1 MACGDSASP
10 LSPPTAAARDEVGT
24 LGPSSELRG
33 GELGSAAPWS
43 WRVFPGGSVSQAGA
57 AAGSPP
63 STARSPARA
72 PAALP
77 PPLSS
82 PPGRRKLVLASSLA
96 AARPPAVRRGGPGAD
111 RLRSPS
117 ATPPCTARLP
127 DWVAVTA
134 APRSNFFPLYSLLK
148 VEAWGREE
156 KTQCRKGAVRTDLS
170 TVEEEDPPIRASS
183 RARAGTGALGSRGEA
198 RRRRRQCLSQVSP
211 LGGARAAAPAPSP
224 GRRAPRPI
232 AREQG
237 TPQLDFFVQ
246 FQQSSEEVGPFV
258 PLFIDCVNIA
268 KRRRRSGGPS
278 PLPSS
283 SRLLG
288 EKSPST
294 RPKYTARQPPARPRP
309 PDRRLPLLPARARAL
324 PTPSRARPG
333 KPAPRGSAPPP
344 RLRGGG
350 RLAQLCAWLL
360 GSSQ

>member
-10 LSPPTAAARDEVGT
+10 LSPPMAAARDEVGT
-24 LGPSSELRG
+24 LGPRSEGASWAQSPLVLARRPWG
-33 GELGSAAPWS
+33 FGIPGRSCSREPAVDRSLARPPAPP
-43 WRVFPGGSVSQAGA
+43 R
-57 AAGSPP
+57 
-63 STARSPARA
+63 RSR
-72 PAALP
+72 LH
-77 PPLSS
+77 SS
-82 PPGRRKLVLASSLA
+82 PPGRRKLVLASSPA
-96 AARPPAVRRGGPGAD
+96 AARPPAVRLGGPGAD
-111 RLRSPS
+111 CLRSPS
-117 ATPPCTARLP
+117 ATPPCTAGLP

-156 KTQCRKGAVRTDLS
+156 KTQCRKGRCGLTCQRRRRKTPRSGRALEPAQGPEPWVRA
-170 TVEEEDPPIRASS
+170 ER
-183 RARAGTGALGSRGEA
+183 R

-211 LGGARAAAPAPSP
+211 LGRARAAAPAPSP

-232 AREQG
+232 ARDQG

-309 PDRRLPLLPARARAL
+309 PARRLPLLPARARAL

-333 KPAPRGSAPPP
+333 KPAPRGSAPPT

-350 RLAQLCAWLL
+350 RLPQLCAWLV